1 MINAEQRYEK
11 LVNYLTDYIYTVT
24 INNGVAVDTYHGPG
38 CVSITGY
45 TPEDYQRDPELW
57 YRMIHSK
64 DREKVLRQAQLAV
77 KGEESEA
84 IAHRIIHRDGT
95 TRWIKNKIVITKNE
109 SGQPVSYDGLINDI
123 TELKRAEAAAAHRS
137 RQLRQAEKMA
147 SLGTLNAGIA
157 HEINNPNNFIMLNA
171 QLFSKVWKDV
181 IPVLDEYYR
190 TNKKFCLAGIP
201 YSDYKDKIAQSLDGI
216 MKGAE
221 RISNI
226 TKRLTEYSKLDN
238 DSLNE
243 SVDVNTVVETAVAI
257 TGTVIK
263 KSTSNFRV
271 DYARLL
277 PKIKGNAQQLEQV
290 VVNLITNA
298 CQSLADNSLQIK
310 ITTEYDVERNWVRI
324 TVEDHGVGIK
334 ESDMKYIMDPFFT
347 TKRNSGGTGLGLSV
361 SYNII
366 KNHNGTMTFKSEVN
380 KGTIAKIILPVMNEI
395 EHPKQFTS

>member
-1 MINAEQRYEK
+1 
-11 LVNYLTDYIYTVT
+11 
-24 INNGVAVDTYHGPG
+24 
-38 CVSITGY
+38 
-45 TPEDYQRDPELW
+45 
-57 YRMIHSK
+57 
-64 DREKVLRQAQLAV
+64 
-77 KGEESEA
+77 
-84 IAHRIIHRDGT
+84 
-95 TRWIKNKIVITKNE
+95 
-109 SGQPVSYDGLINDI
+109 
-123 TELKRAEAAAAHRS
+123 
-137 RQLRQAEKMA
+137 
-147 SLGTLNAGIA
+147 
-157 HEINNPNNFIMLNA
+157 
-171 QLFSKVWKDV
+171 
-181 IPVLDEYYR
+181 
-190 TNKKFCLAGIP
+190 
-201 YSDYKDKIAQSLDGI
+201 
-216 MKGAE
+216 
-221 RISNI
+221 
-226 TKRLTEYSKLDN
+226 
-238 DSLNE
+238 
-243 SVDVNTVVETAVAI
+243 VVETAVAI